1 MDFYRILDRPIV
13 YMGVQHLLAPGAARI
28 ITRQI
33 MEMLATVPNG
43 EPLLDLGCG
52 PMSWLFR
59 VGLSP
64 VGLDINPAYAATY
77 RTHGSPCVVA
87 SAAQVPFHDHSFG
100 GVWSIGLLHHLPD
113 ELVTRMLNEAIRV
126 SRPGGYVAILDA
138 VAPVARWRRPIA
150 SVIRRM
156 DRGRFM
162 RSERSLQA
170 LFPNREKWSWQRF
183 TAAAT
188 GLEMLS
194 CVYLNSQA

>member
-1 MDFYRILDRPIV
+1 
-13 YMGVQHLLAPGAARI
+13 
-28 ITRQI
+28 
-33 MEMLATVPNG
+33 
-43 EPLLDLGCG
+43 
-52 PMSWLFR
+52 
-59 VGLSP
+59 
-64 VGLDINPAYAATY
+64 
-77 RTHGSPCVVA
+77 
-87 SAAQVPFHDHSFG
+87 
-100 GVWSIGLLHHLPD
+100 
-113 ELVTRMLNEAIRV
+113 MLNEAIRV